1 MPIHLFMMMHSH
13 NLDKWTHAHNFQIQ
27 DRASERRVLWV
38 VVLTLF
44 TMAAEI
50 CSGILFGSMAL
61 LADGWHMGTHAAAL
75 GITALAYHFARKHAQ
90 DRRFT
95 FGTGKIGVLGGYS
108 SAIILAVVALLMA
121 VESLQRIFHPQSI
134 RFNEALMVAVLG
146 LVVNLASALML
157 QKPQHQEGPHATDEA
172 HEHHHDHHHHHGGH
186 DHNMRSAYMHV
197 IADAL
202 TSLLAITALIAGKMW
217 HWVWM
222 DAMMGI
228 VGSVIIGYW
237 ARGLLRDT
245 ASILLDR
252 VNDQQT
258 IERIYA
264 LIESDA
270 DNRIA
275 DLHIWNI
282 GSNQMAA
289 IVSIVTHFPRQP
301 DYYKQLLTPIEEMAH
316 ITVEVTDC
324 HTEPCIPVDGNVAK

>member
-1 MPIHLFMMMHSH
+1 MHTK
-13 NLDKWTHAHNFQIQ
+13 NLDKWIHAHDFQIQ

-38 VVLTLF
+38 VALTLI
-44 TMAAEI
+44 TMTVEIAA
-50 CSGILFGSMAL
+50 GMLFGSMAL

-75 GITALAYHFARKHAQ
+75 GITALAYYLTRKHAQ

-108 SAIILAVVALLMA
+108 SAIVLAVVALLMA
-121 VESLQRIFHPQSI
+121 IESIERLFHPQTI
-134 RFNEALMVAVLG
+134 RFNEALMVAFLG
-146 LVVNLASALML
+146 LTVNLVSALLL
-157 QKPQHQEGPHATDEA
+157 QNPHHGHGPHDADDA
-172 HEHHHDHHHHHGGH
+172 HEHDQNHSHHQHHHGGH

-202 TSLLAITALIAGKMW
+202 TSVLAIVALIAGKMW

-228 VGSVIIGYW
+228 VGAVIIGYW

-252 VNDQQT
+252 GNEQRMV
-258 IERIYA
+258 ERIHS

-270 DNRIA
+270 DNRIV
-275 DLHIWNI
+275 DLHIWKI
-282 GSNQMAA
+282 GSRQMAT
-289 IVSIVTHFPRQP
+289 IVSIVTHHPRQP
-301 DYYKQLLTPIEEMAH
+301 DHYKQLLTPIDRLAH
-316 ITVEVTDC
+316 ITVEVMACDS
-324 HTEPCIPVDGNVAK
+324 EPCIPIDSKVAE